1 MLLYPPIA
9 KKLILGFIAPHGA
22 TDIIHASQNKLVGK
36 LFQIQAA
43 NLVGVQ
49 FMSML
54 NDGKV
59 LDIVFLFFSVIH
71 FRHDFKKIPP
81 FVAFVVLS
89 KFSEILFKFSLLGVP
104 TLSFDDI
111 FFFYMVFL
119 HVPNHYIMNW
129 NFIKKQKGESFFIVG
144 LFSIIFLLS
153 ENNID
158 LSNINMNLMN
168 VGKAFILSHI
178 MYNEKYV
185 YKKNIVIEE
194 NSQL

>member
-9 KKLILGFIAPHGA
+9 KKLILGLIAPHGA
-22 TDIIHASQNKLVGK
+22 TDIIHASQNKLVSK

-49 FMSML
+49 LLSML

-81 FVAFVVLS
+81 FVAVLLMS
-89 KFSEILFKFSLLGVP
+89 NFALLWVP

-129 NFIKKQKGESFFIVG
+129 NFIKKQKGATLFVVG
-144 LFSIIFLLS
+144 MVSMIFLLS

-158 LSNINMNLMN
+158 FSNINITLMN
-168 VGKAFILSHI
+168 AGKAFILSHI

-185 YKKNIVIEE
+185 YKKI
-194 NSQL
+194 

>member
-9 KKLILGFIAPHGA
+9 KKLILGLIAPHGS
-22 TDIIHASQNKLVGK
+22 TDIIHASQNKLVSK

-49 FMSML
+49 LLSML

-71 FRHDFKKIPP
+71 FRHDVSVLKKIPP
-81 FVAFVVLS
+81 FIAVLLLS
-89 KFSEILFKFSLLGVP
+89 NFALFGIP
-104 TLSFDDI
+104 TVSFDDI
-111 FFFYMVFL
+111 FFLYMVFL

-129 NFIKKQKGESFFIVG
+129 NFIKKQKAESFFIVG
-144 LFSIIFLLS
+144 LFSMIFLLS

-158 LSNINMNLMN
+158 FSNINMNLMN
-168 VGKAFILSHI
+168 AGKAFILSHI

-185 YKKNIVIEE
+185 YKKNVVIEE
-194 NSQL
+194 NSRL